1 MASGWTLMKD
11 WSITRRNL
19 GHFSEWFRFNTS
31 AICQKFGKKKKK
43 IIVQFAFNQFF
54 RYIPETQLK
63 SATNENVFWYNDQ
76 IIFRIWS
83 ENNCTHVAYSRGGKI
98 LGKNSS
104 SEQLILALSLFSYLE
119 EKKGDFFS
127 GIRNYEH

>member
-1 MASGWTLMKD
+1 MASAGWTLMKD
-11 WSITRRNL
+11 WNTTRNL
-19 GHFSEWFRFNTS
+19 GHFSEWLRFNTS
-31 AICQKFGKKKKK
+31 AILCQKLGKKKKK

-83 ENNCTHVAYSRGGKI
+83 EKNCTHVAYSRGGKI
-98 LGKNSS
+98 PAHSK
-104 SEQLILALSLFSYLE
+104 QLILALVSIFIFRGKERWFLFSW
-119 EKKGDFFS
+119 
-127 GIRNYEH
+127 IRNYGH